1 MTNEEIAMVSIG
13 TPWFCHSQWY
23 AYAMWRE
30 AGIYPRT
37 PLLGIKD
44 DAELEKVDKWLAAN
58 CQGPWFFHFGYIF
71 EEANDA
77 VAFKLAFGGM
87 MMEKHLD
94 DDEYPCP

>member
-1 MTNEEIAMVSIG
+1 MQSESVERHKPILNPTVVYG
-13 TPWFCHSQWY
+13 FY
-23 AYAMWRE
+23 A
-30 AGIYPRT
+30 
-37 PLLGIKD
+37 KD
-44 DAELEKVDKWLAAN
+44 DAELEKVDKWLATS